1 MVAIDDV
8 LSDALGA
15 CIYEWFEPPLTHP
28 FIGIR
33 TVSVSESVRPLPK
46 RWVDD
51 VVIELHIDDHLL
63 GENGDVFV
71 EPGADTWTVETGK
84 RWLRNAITRL
94 QLSEDLVV
102 HPNLD
107 RMSRHELA
115 TEKRRIKQELKRY
128 DAEFRRECGRLPGHH
143 EKEPMRPLYA
153 YYRQLKGLALQAE
166 WGKPK
171 RAHRDT
177 LAELP
182 ELDEAPCPRDG
193 ARSSGT
199 AQIQSQIEALT
210 ARVKSLET
218 EKGEVRRKLQA
229 FQDKFV
235 AENQR
240 KIRFHRDILP
250 IEREYRLYKN
260 LKEEILSAG
269 SQLRDLQDDA

>member
-28 FIGIR
+28 FIGVR

-63 GENGDVFV
+63 GEDGDVFA
-71 EPGADTWTVETGK
+71 EPRAGTWTLEKGT

-94 QLSEDLVV
+94 QLSEDLVA
-102 HPNLD
+102 HPNLNK
-107 RMSRHELA
+107 MSRHELA
-115 TEKRRIKQELKRY
+115 MEKRRIKQELKRY

-143 EKEPMRPLYA
+143 EKEPMRPLYV
-153 YYRQLKGLALQAE
+153 YYRQLKGLTLQAE
-166 WGKPK
+166 RSKPG
-171 RAHRDT
+171 RVHRDT

-182 ELDEAPCPRDG
+182 ELDETPCPREG
-193 ARSSGT
+193 ARSSI
-199 AQIQSQIEALT
+199 AQIQSQIGALT
-210 ARVKSLET
+210 ARVKSLES

-229 FQDKFV
+229 FQEKFV
-235 AENQR
+235 TENQR

-260 LKEEILSAG
+260 LKEEIVNAE